1 MKRLL
6 MFIVIFCLLATMVS
20 ARVKTEN
27 DFGKAVSGGCIGT
40 LMGLGGFLGCG
51 LLYTSMR
58 GRNTIDYEGLLIALV
73 GGAILYPI
81 GCATGVYY
89 WGNMYNEGGSWG
101 AALGYSYLWELIGIP
116 LLIVPIAGP
125 FLFFMA
131 PVYGALIGYNKNSR
145 DSKTAFINIEDGQ
158 LCFGSLAV
166 SFRLNPYD
174 KKDIIKSVDLVAVR
188 F

>member
-1 MKRLL
+1 MSSITAI
-6 MFIVIFCLLATMVS
+6 FI
-20 ARVKTEN
+20 
-27 DFGKAVSGGCIGT
+27 GIGVFFN
-40 LMGLGGFLGCG
+40 LLGCLG
-51 LLYTSMR
+51 LLRMPDVYNRLQTATKCVTLGTWS
-58 GRNTIDYEGLLIALV
+58 
-73 GGAILYPI
+73 ILFAVFLHF
-81 GCATGVYY
+81 GFSATGIK
-89 WGNMYNEGGSWG
+89 
-101 AALGYSYLWELIGIP
+101 ALIGIP